1 VRKGVLERLGG
12 FDEGFRMAW
21 REDSDL
27 HFSLLK
33 SAARLVH
40 APRAVV
46 VHPVRPAGWAV
57 SMKQQRKVMYDALLF
72 KKHRALYRA
81 RIRAG
86 GRWDYYVIVA
96 SLAAALA
103 GSLPAAL
110 LWALLT
116 GRFFLHRMRGTS
128 KRPEHVAEMLVTSA
142 LIPPLAVFWR
152 LAGMLRYRVAFL

>member
-1 VRKGVLERLGG
+1 
-12 FDEGFRMAW
+12 
-21 REDSDL
+21 
-27 HFSLLK
+27 
-33 SAARLVH
+33 
-40 APRAVV
+40 

-86 GRWDYYVIVA
+86 ARWDYYVIVA

-128 KRPEHVAEMLVTSA
+128 KRPAHVAEMLVTSA